1 MPATIYGIEKF
12 LGSSLIK
19 GIGQKFV
26 KRIVVQQFG
35 TDTIAVI
42 EDDIGHLFEVEGIRK
57 KRVQM
62 VREN

>member
-12 LGSSLIK
+12 LGSSLIN
-19 GIGQKFV
+19 
-26 KRIVVQQFG
+26 VQQFG

>member
-26 KRIVVQQFG
+26 KRIGQQFG

-42 EDDIGHLFEVEGIRK
+42 EDVIDHLFEVEGIRK

>member
-12 LGSSLIK
+12 LGSSLSK

-26 KRIVVQQFG
+26 KRIVQQFG

-42 EDDIGHLFEVEGIRK
+42 EDDIGHLFEVGGIRK
-57 KRVQM
+57 KWIRM